1 MVTTNYGPLTR
12 YTDQLLAEIA
22 ARIQLSPSR
31 HRQAIQRYQ
40 TVAKWLERDGSPL
53 QDNVSQMYPQ
63 GSMAIGA
70 TILSRDSDDRYDI
83 DVAAELDLPQDS
95 SPKLILDTLYQVVK
109 GERGSQYYAMTRRRS
124 RCVTIEYAEM
134 HLDITPMI
142 RRLFTPDRESW
153 IFENRKETPTI
164 ERRLIANPHG
174 FAEWFNELTQVAD
187 DPFARAFGAIAK
199 SYDILAADL
208 EPVPDHEEL
217 ENKSQPTI
225 VLQLIKQWRNVQ
237 YQGRE
242 DKGPPSVVLSRIVA
256 ESSDPSRSLSKDL
269 EITANKV
276 ATYIEMHNRSGQPI
290 TNPVCEQDILTDR
303 WRVGSP
309 EAVTFVQNLRRLA
322 AEIGR
327 VNSGCELGDARRLL
341 AGLFGE
347 YPTREAM
354 NRYAERVGQA
364 IRNNETS
371 HEAVT
376 GSVVVPSVAN
386 SRSRN
391 TRPTRPHQFHKPAEL

>member
-1 MVTTNYGPLTR
+1 M
-12 YTDQLLAEIA
+12 
-22 ARIQLSPSR
+22 
-31 HRQAIQRYQ
+31 
-40 TVAKWLERDGSPL
+40 
-53 QDNVSQMYPQ
+53 
-63 GSMAIGA
+63 
-70 TILSRDSDDRYDI
+70 
-83 DVAAELDLPQDS
+83 
-95 SPKLILDTLYQVVK
+95 
-109 GERGSQYYAMTRRRS
+109 
-124 RCVTIEYAEM
+124 
-134 HLDITPMI
+134 
-142 RRLFTPDRESW
+142 
-153 IFENRKETPTI
+153 
-164 ERRLIANPHG
+164 
-174 FAEWFNELTQVAD
+174 
-187 DPFARAFGAIAK
+187 
-199 SYDILAADL
+199 
-208 EPVPDHEEL
+208 
-217 ENKSQPTI
+217 
-225 VLQLIKQWRNVQ
+225 
-237 YQGRE
+237 
-242 DKGPPSVVLSRIVA
+242 LSRIVA

-327 VNSGCELGDARRLL
+327 VNSGCELGDARGIL

-391 TRPTRPHQFHKPAEL
+391 TKPTRPHQFHKPSEL